1 MEWII
6 TYRHLRQG
14 ARIAGQ
20 EYASTVVNRDI
31 SPPVA
36 RNQQRGAD
44 FADNMITNKVLAQ
57 LHESFLR
64 SDEKAIPAHVF
75 FTLKT
80 KADGSF
86 DKVKAR
92 IVANGNQQETDD
104 IGDSYAPTV
113 NAISIFMLLHMAVNE
128 DMV

>member
-1 MEWII
+1 MHTAYHVTFKEAMRMSDTTPGIVEAATAEI
-6 TYRHLRQG
+6 
-14 ARIAGQ
+14 
-20 EYASTVVNRDI
+20 N
-31 SPPVA
+31 
-36 RNQQRGAD
+36 
-44 FADNMITNKVLAQ
+44 NMITNKVLAPV
-57 LHESFLR
+57 HESYLR
-64 SDEKAIPAHVF
+64 SDEKAIPAHMF

-92 IVANGNQQETDD
+92 IVANGNQQEKDD
-104 IGDSYAPTV
+104 IGDTYAPTV